1 VLVVTRQLLLD
12 LCDVIICVMT
22 SHPRSLLVQRLVCQ
36 GHEMLMLYDIL
47 LLFNVCDCLDRGESI

>member
-22 SHPRSLLVQRLVCQ
+22 SRSLLVQRLVCQ